1 VADEREK
8 QIAAALARHDLPL
21 ALDLA
26 RQYRSSAG
34 VPPGR
39 DLAASTWFRARY
51 LGAQAALASSLLGE
65 AWECLRP
72 LLACTT
78 GLLPGL
84 VRHLHLMAAEALA
97 RLHRTSDAAEQV
109 QHFIRLRQTI
119 ESDPS
124 LWLRQMRVQLCL
136 KEVRLLEDDLRRCRQ
151 ALNAAWQY
159 DNLILL
165 WTEEGRAWDDEDDLD
180 RALACWEQVAR
191 LMERA
196 NGKPVAN
203 ASGSVVG
210 TDLLM
215 QLGRLEHLRGN
226 LQAALDRYHEAM
238 KHAAL
243 SCAHQMNIQLRLL
256 LVLVEL
262 NQLDQA
268 RAGWHELMHSQAH
281 SSLPLSLLGRRGRG

>member
-1 VADEREK
+1 
-8 QIAAALARHDLPL
+8 
-21 ALDLA
+21 
-26 RQYRSSAG
+26 
-34 VPPGR
+34 
-39 DLAASTWFRARY
+39 
-51 LGAQAALASSLLGE
+51 
-65 AWECLRP
+65 
-72 LLACTT
+72 
-78 GLLPGL
+78 
-84 VRHLHLMAAEALA
+84 MAAEALA

-109 QHFIRLRQTI
+109 QHLIRLRQTI

-124 LWLRQMRVQLCL
+124 LWLRQMRVRLCL

-180 RALACWEQVAR
+180 RALACWEQSAH

-196 NGKPVAN
+196 KGNPVAN
-203 ASGSVVG
+203 ASGSLVCA
-210 TDLLM
+210 DLLM

-238 KHAAL
+238 KHANL
-243 SCAHQMNIQLRLL
+243 SSAHQLNIQLRIL
-256 LVLVEL
+256 LVLMEL

-268 RAGWHELMHSQAH
+268 RGMARADTFPGALLSPP
-281 SSLPLSLLGRRGRG
+281 LPPWERGPGGEGGPPRRASRPGVPDRRAARPLATLASRGRDRRLAGDASA